1 MGRKRYRP
9 PSMSP
14 EEWERKRARIIE
26 NLQAIVD
33 RIDELQAR
41 FEARKQAQAEA
52 AARRNRRWFFG
63 LLPR

>member
-1 MGRKRYRP
+1 
-9 PSMSP
+9 MSP